1 MNNNFDDEDDHLN
14 NYQKNNSQNNSENV
28 IEMLYER
35 SFVQISH
42 NPKYELLTIRLI
54 NDIAKEDYKEC
65 WEVLLEEVIK
75 KQNKNIIIDQRSM
88 GRASIESRA
97 WFVIKWLPRLK
108 KEVSAE
114 LQVAVLPSRSIAAK
128 LGIQYLMSAAKSVSN
143 MNIKVLNSDE
153 EALVWFGF

>member
-14 NYQKNNSQNNSENV
+14 NYQKNNSQNNSENI

-35 SFVQISH
+35 SFVQILH
-42 NPKYELLTIRLI
+42 NPKYELITIRLI

-108 KEVSAE
+108 KEVNTE
-114 LQVAVLPSRSIAAK
+114 LHVAVLPSRSIAAK
-128 LGIQYLMSAAKSVSN
+128 LGIQYLMSAAKSLSN
-143 MNIKVLNSDE
+143 IDIKVQNSDE

>member
-1 MNNNFDDEDDHLN
+1 MNNFDDNDDNLN
-14 NYQKNNSQNNSENV
+14 NYMQNR

-35 SFVQISH
+35 TFVQISH
-42 NPKYELLTIRLI
+42 NPQYDLLTIKLI
-54 NDIAKEDYKEC
+54 NDVAKEDYKEC

-75 KQNKNIIIDQRSM
+75 KKTKNIIIDQRTM

-108 KEVSAE
+108 KEVDTD

-128 LGIQYLMSAAKSVSN
+128 LGIQYLMSAAKSISN
-143 MNIKVLNSDE
+143 MNIKVQNSDE

>member
-1 MNNNFDDEDDHLN
+1 MNNNLNNNFDDEDDNLN
-14 NYQKNNSQNNSENV
+14 NYMQKNQEAR

-35 SFVQISH
+35 DFVQISYS
-42 NPKYELLTIRLI
+42 PKHELVTIKLI
-54 NDIAKEDYKEC
+54 NDIAKEDYKES

-75 KQNKNIIIDQRSM
+75 KKNKNIIIDQRSM

-108 KEVSAE
+108 KEVSE
-114 LQVAVLPSRSIAAK
+114 DIQVAILPSRSIAAK

-153 EALVWFGF
+153 EALVWFGY

>member
-1 MNNNFDDEDDHLN
+1 MNNNFDDNDDDLN
-14 NYQKNNSQNNSENV
+14 NYMQSR
-28 IEMLYER
+28 IEMVYER
-35 SFVQISH
+35 DFVQISH
-42 NPKYELLTIRLI
+42 NPKYELMTIKLI

-75 KQNKNIIIDQRSM
+75 KKTKNIIIDQRTM

-108 KEVSAE
+108 KEVDTD
-114 LQVAVLPSRSIAAK
+114 LQVAILPSRSIAAK

-143 MNIKVLNSDE
+143 MNIKVHNSDE

>member
-1 MNNNFDDEDDHLN
+1 MNNNLNNNFDDEDDNLN
-14 NYQKNNSQNNSENV
+14 NYMQKNQEAR

-35 SFVQISH
+35 DFVQISYS
-42 NPKYELLTIRLI
+42 PKHELVTIKLI
-54 NDIAKEDYKEC
+54 NDIAKEDYKES

-75 KQNKNIIIDQRSM
+75 KKNKNIIIDQRSM

-108 KEVSAE
+108 KEVSE
-114 LQVAVLPSRSIAAK
+114 DIQVAILPSRSIAAK

>member
-1 MNNNFDDEDDHLN
+1 MNNFDDNDDNLN
-14 NYQKNNSQNNSENV
+14 NYMQNR
-28 IEMLYER
+28 IEMVYER
-35 SFVQISH
+35 TFVQISH
-42 NPKYELLTIRLI
+42 NPKYDLLTIKLI
-54 NDIAKEDYKEC
+54 NDISKEDYKEC

-75 KQNKNIIIDQRSM
+75 KKNKNIIIDQRTM

-108 KEVSAE
+108 KEVDTD

-143 MNIKVLNSDE
+143 MNIKVQNSDE

>member
-1 MNNNFDDEDDHLN
+1 MNNFDDNDDDLN
-14 NYQKNNSQNNSENV
+14 NYMQNR
-28 IEMLYER
+28 IEMVYER
-35 SFVQISH
+35 AFVQISH
-42 NPKYELLTIRLI
+42 NPKYDLLTIKLI
-54 NDIAKEDYKEC
+54 NDISKEDYKEC

-75 KQNKNIIIDQRSM
+75 KKNKNIIIDQRTM

-108 KEVSAE
+108 KEVDTD

-143 MNIKVLNSDE
+143 MNIKVQNSDE

>member
-1 MNNNFDDEDDHLN
+1 MNNNFNNNFDDNDDALN
-14 NYQKNNSQNNSENV
+14 NYVQNNQENL

-42 NPKYELLTIRLI
+42 NSKYELTTIKLI
-54 NDIAKEDYKEC
+54 NDISKEDYKEC

-75 KQNKNIIIDQRSM
+75 KQSQNIIIDQRSM

-108 KEVSAE
+108 KEVNAE
-114 LQVAVLPSRSIAAK
+114 LHVAVLPSRSIAAK
-128 LGIQYLMSAAKSVSN
+128 LGIQYLMSAAKSLSN
-143 MNIKVLNSDE
+143 IDIKVQNSDE

>member
-1 MNNNFDDEDDHLN
+1 MNNNLNNNFDDEDDNLN
-14 NYQKNNSQNNSENV
+14 NYMQKNQESR

-35 SFVQISH
+35 DFVQISYS
-42 NPKYELLTIRLI
+42 PKHELVTIKLI
-54 NDIAKEDYKEC
+54 NDIAKEDYKES

-75 KQNKNIIIDQRSM
+75 KKNKNIIIDQRSM

-108 KEVSAE
+108 KEVSE
-114 LQVAVLPSRSIAAK
+114 DIQVAILPSRSIAAK

>member
-1 MNNNFDDEDDHLN
+1 MNNNLNNNFDDEDDNLN
-14 NYQKNNSQNNSENV
+14 NYMQKNQEPR

-35 SFVQISH
+35 DFVQISN
-42 NPKYELLTIRLI
+42 NPKYDLLTIKLI
-54 NDIAKEDYKEC
+54 NDISKEDYKEC

-88 GRASIESRA
+88 GKASIESRA

-108 KEVSAE
+108 KEVSSD
-114 LQVAVLPSRSIAAK
+114 LQVAILPSRSIAAK

-143 MNIKVLNSDE
+143 MNIKVLNSDD

>member
-1 MNNNFDDEDDHLN
+1 MNNFDDNDDNLN
-14 NYQKNNSQNNSENV
+14 NYMQNR

-35 SFVQISH
+35 AFVQISH
-42 NPKYELLTIRLI
+42 NPQYDLLTIKLI
-54 NDIAKEDYKEC
+54 NDVAKEDYKEC

-75 KQNKNIIIDQRSM
+75 KKTKNIIIDQRTM

-108 KEVSAE
+108 KEVDTD

-143 MNIKVLNSDE
+143 MNIKVQNSDE